1 MAEII
6 IFEDHNFRGSHRHL
20 YQSEPN
26 LDHSDD
32 NSLNDRVSS
41 FVVTSGRWQFFR
53 DDNYKGIPS
62 PIFGVGLYANVEMA
76 GIPNDSV
83 TAVKLISA

>member
-6 IFEDHNFRGSHRHL
+6 IFEDYNFRGKHRHL

-26 LDHSDD
+26 LNHSDD

-41 FVVTSGRWQFFR
+41 FVITSGRWQFFR
-53 DDNYKGIPS
+53 DDNFKGPPS
-62 PIFGVGLYANVEMA
+62 AIFGVGLHANVEIA